1 MTLATK
7 ITLARIF
14 LIIPT
19 VVLYIVGML
28 EETVYLPLLIVSCVL
43 FAVLCS
49 TDFVDGHIARKTN
62 TVSAL
67 GKFLDPLADKIV
79 IVVMLFLIVYF
90 RDFELFPYDGLVI
103 ALLGGLIL
111 TRELTVS
118 VFRAVA
124 ASKGLVLAADIYGK
138 VKTVLL
144 DVGVAFLILAGVNEV
159 IMWIVAF
166 LILAGVNEVIMWIGE
181 IVFYLGAV
189 LTVFSGVRYLVKN
202 KHVLADTV
210 KDGKDGGSESAGAA
224 VAETADAA
232 PSADANEA
240 EK

>member
-28 EETVYLPLLIVSCVL
+28 EETVQLPLLIVSCVL
-43 FAVLCS
+43 FAILCS

-159 IMWIVAF
+159 IMWI
-166 LILAGVNEVIMWIGE
+166 GE

-202 KHVLADTV
+202 KHVLADTA

-232 PSADANEA
+232 TSADANEA

>member
-28 EETVYLPLLIVSCVL
+28 EESVKLPLLIVSCVL

-138 VKTVLL
+138 IKTVLL
-144 DVGVAFLILAGVNEV
+144 DVG
-159 IMWIVAF
+159 VAF

-189 LTVFSGVRYLVKN
+189 LTVLSGVRYLVKN
-202 KHVLADTV
+202 KHVLADTA

>member
-7 ITLARIF
+7 ITIARII
-14 LIIPT
+14 LIVPT
-19 VVLYIVGML
+19 VVFYIVGMI
-28 EETVYLPLLIVSCVL
+28 EEAVYLPFLIVSCVL
-43 FAVLCS
+43 FAILCS

-90 RDFELFPYDGLVI
+90 RDFTLFEYDGLVI

-124 ASKGLVLAADIYGK
+124 ASRGLVLAADIYGK
-138 VKTVLL
+138 IKTVLL
-144 DVGVAFLILAGVNEV
+144 DIGTAFLILGGVH
-159 IMWIVAF
+159 
-166 LILAGVNEVIMWIGE
+166 EVIMWIGE
-181 IVFYLGAV
+181 IVFFAGAV
-189 LTVFSGVRYLVKN
+189 LTVWSGVRYLVKN
-202 KHVLADTV
+202 KQVLSDINAPAAKEDKAEENAQDGESV
-210 KDGKDGGSESAGAA
+210 K
-224 VAETADAA
+224 AE
-232 PSADANEA
+232 
-240 EK
+240 

>member
-7 ITLARIF
+7 ITLARIV
-14 LIIPT
+14 LIVPT
-19 VVLYIVGML
+19 VVFYVLAMFFDNLYMPFI
-28 EETVYLPLLIVSCVL
+28 IVSCIL
-43 FAVLCS
+43 FSVLCA

-79 IVVMLFLIVYF
+79 IVVMLFLIVCF
-90 RDFELFPYDGLVI
+90 DDIRLFPYDSLVI

-138 VKTVLL
+138 IKTVLL
-144 DVGVAFLILAGVNEV
+144 DVGVALLILGGFH
-159 IMWIVAF
+159 IV
-166 LILAGVNEVIMWIGE
+166 LAAIAEAI
-181 IVFYLGAV
+181 FYLGAV
-189 LTVFSGVRYLVKN
+189 MTVVSGVNYLVKN
-202 KHVLADTV
+202 KHVLADPEKKEQSPAAADV
-210 KDGKDGGSESAGAA
+210 KEAA
-224 VAETADAA
+224 ADKAE
-232 PSADANEA
+232 NEN
-240 EK
+240 ENK

>member
-43 FAVLCS
+43 FAILCS

-159 IMWIVAF
+159 IMWI
-166 LILAGVNEVIMWIGE
+166 GE

-210 KDGKDGGSESAGAA
+210 KDGGSESAGAA

>member
-19 VVLYIVGML
+19 VVFYIVGMI
-28 EETVYLPLLIVSCVL
+28 EESVYLPLLIVSCVL
-43 FAVLCS
+43 FAILCS
-49 TDFVDGHIARKTN
+49 TDFVDGHIARKTH

-144 DVGVAFLILAGVNEV
+144 DIG
-159 IMWIVAF
+159 VAF

-181 IVFYLGAV
+181 IVFFAGSL
-189 LTVFSGVRYLVKN
+189 LTVYSGARYLVKN
-202 KHVLADTV
+202 KHVLAGVEGDAKKPDAEEGATDTSAS
-210 KDGKDGGSESAGAA
+210 KGGE
-224 VAETADAA
+224 
-232 PSADANEA
+232 

>member
-19 VVLYIVGML
+19 VVFYIVGMI
-28 EETVYLPLLIVSCVL
+28 EESFYLPLLIVSCVL
-43 FAVLCS
+43 FAILCS
-49 TDFVDGHIARKTN
+49 TDFVDGHIARKTH

-144 DVGVAFLILAGVNEV
+144 DIG
-159 IMWIVAF
+159 VAF

-181 IVFYLGAV
+181 IVFFAGSL
-189 LTVFSGVRYLVKN
+189 LTVYSGARYLVKN
-202 KHVLADTV
+202 KHVLAGVEGEAKKPDAE
-210 KDGKDGGSESAGAA
+210 ESA
-224 VAETADAA
+224 TDT
-232 PSADANEA
+232 SASEGGE

>member
-19 VVLYIVGML
+19 VVFYIVGMI
-28 EETVYLPLLIVSCVL
+28 EESVYLPLLIVSCVL
-43 FAVLCS
+43 FAILCS
-49 TDFVDGHIARKTN
+49 TDFVDGHIARKTH

-144 DVGVAFLILAGVNEV
+144 DIGVAFLILAGVNEV
-159 IMWIVAF
+159 IV
-166 LILAGVNEVIMWIGE
+166 WIGE
-181 IVFYLGAV
+181 IVFFAGSL
-189 LTVFSGVRYLVKN
+189 LTVYSGARYLVKN
-202 KHVLADTV
+202 KHVLAGVEGDA
-210 KDGKDGGSESAGAA
+210 KKPDAEESA
-224 VAETADAA
+224 TDT
-232 PSADANEA
+232 SASEGGE

>member
-28 EETVYLPLLIVSCVL
+28 EESVKLPLLIVSCVL
-43 FAVLCS
+43 FAILCS

-90 RDFELFPYDGLVI
+90 PDLELFPYDGLVI

-159 IMWIVAF
+159 IMW
-166 LILAGVNEVIMWIGE
+166 MGE

-202 KHVLADTV
+202 KHVLADTA

>member
-43 FAVLCS
+43 FAILCS

-144 DVGVAFLILAGVNEV
+144 DVGVAFLILASVNT
-159 IMWIVAF
+159 
-166 LILAGVNEVIMWIGE
+166 VIMWIGE

-202 KHVLADTV
+202 KHVLADTA

>member
-43 FAVLCS
+43 FAILCS

-138 VKTVLL
+138 IKTVLL
-144 DVGVAFLILAGVNEV
+144 DVGMAFLILAGVNT
-159 IMWIVAF
+159 
-166 LILAGVNEVIMWIGE
+166 VIMWIGE
-181 IVFYLGAV
+181 IVFYAGAV

-202 KHVLADTV
+202 KHVLADTA

>member
-7 ITLARIF
+7 ITIARII
-14 LIIPT
+14 LIVPT
-19 VVLYIVGML
+19 VVFYIVGMI
-28 EETVYLPLLIVSCVL
+28 EEAVYLPFLIVSCVL
-43 FAVLCS
+43 FAILCS

-90 RDFELFPYDGLVI
+90 RDFTLFAYDGLVI

-124 ASKGLVLAADIYGK
+124 ASRGLVLAADIYGK
-138 VKTVLL
+138 IKTVLL
-144 DVGVAFLILAGVNEV
+144 DIGTAFLILGGVH
-159 IMWIVAF
+159 
-166 LILAGVNEVIMWIGE
+166 EVIMWIGE
-181 IVFYLGAV
+181 IVFFAGAV
-189 LTVFSGVRYLVKN
+189 LTVWSGVRYLVKN
-202 KHVLADTV
+202 KQVLSDINAPAAKED
-210 KDGKDGGSESAGAA
+210 KAEENAQDGESMK
-224 VAETADAA
+224 AE
-232 PSADANEA
+232 
-240 EK
+240 

>member
-1 MTLATK
+1 MTMTLATK

-43 FAVLCS
+43 FAILCS

-90 RDFELFPYDGLVI
+90 RDFELFSHDGLVI

-124 ASKGLVLAADIYGK
+124 ASKGLVLAADIFGK
-138 VKTVLL
+138 IKTVLL
-144 DVGVAFLILAGVNEV
+144 DVGVAFLILAGVH
-159 IMWIVAF
+159 
-166 LILAGVNEVIMWIGE
+166 EVIMWIGE
-181 IVFYLGAV
+181 IVFYAGAL
-189 LTVFSGVRYLVKN
+189 LTVYSGARYLVKN
-202 KHVLADTV
+202 KHVLAD
-210 KDGKDGGSESAGAA
+210 KKPEAD
-224 VAETADAA
+224 VAADA
-232 PSADANEA
+232 EKA

>member
-7 ITLARIF
+7 ITIARII
-14 LIIPT
+14 LIVPT
-19 VVLYIVGML
+19 VVFYIVGMI
-28 EETVYLPLLIVSCVL
+28 EEAVYLPFLIVSCVL
-43 FAVLCS
+43 FAILCS

-90 RDFELFPYDGLVI
+90 RDFTLFAYDGLVI

-124 ASKGLVLAADIYGK
+124 ASRGLVLAADIYGK
-138 VKTVLL
+138 IKTVLL
-144 DVGVAFLILAGVNEV
+144 DIGTAFLILGGVH
-159 IMWIVAF
+159 
-166 LILAGVNEVIMWIGE
+166 EVIMWIGE
-181 IVFYLGAV
+181 IVFFAGAV
-189 LTVFSGVRYLVKN
+189 LTVWSGVRYLVKN
-202 KHVLADTV
+202 KQVLSDINAPAAKEDKAEENAQYGESV
-210 KDGKDGGSESAGAA
+210 K
-224 VAETADAA
+224 AE
-232 PSADANEA
+232 
-240 EK
+240 

>member
-144 DVGVAFLILAGVNEV
+144 DIGVAFLILAGVNEV
-159 IMWIVAF
+159 IMW
-166 LILAGVNEVIMWIGE
+166 MGE

-202 KHVLADTV
+202 KHVLADTA

>member
-7 ITLARIF
+7 ITIARII
-14 LIIPT
+14 LIVPT
-19 VVLYIVGML
+19 VVFYIVGMI
-28 EETVYLPLLIVSCVL
+28 EEAVYLPFLIVSCVL
-43 FAVLCS
+43 FAILCS

-90 RDFELFPYDGLVI
+90 RDFTLFAYDGLVI

-124 ASKGLVLAADIYGK
+124 ASRGRVLAADIYGK
-138 VKTVLL
+138 IKTVLL
-144 DVGVAFLILAGVNEV
+144 DIGTAFLILGGVHK
-159 IMWIVAF
+159 
-166 LILAGVNEVIMWIGE
+166 VIMWIGE
-181 IVFYLGAV
+181 IVFFAGAV
-189 LTVFSGVRYLVKN
+189 LTVWSGVRYLVKN
-202 KHVLADTV
+202 KQVLSDINAPAAKEDKAEENAQDGESV
-210 KDGKDGGSESAGAA
+210 K
-224 VAETADAA
+224 AE
-232 PSADANEA
+232 
-240 EK
+240 

>member
-90 RDFELFPYDGLVI
+90 HRFELFPYDGLVI

-138 VKTVLL
+138 IKTVLL
-144 DVGVAFLILAGVNEV
+144 DIGTAFLILASVNT
-159 IMWIVAF
+159 
-166 LILAGVNEVIMWIGE
+166 VIMWIGE

-210 KDGKDGGSESAGAA
+210 KDGGSESAGAA

>member
-7 ITLARIF
+7 ITIARII
-14 LIIPT
+14 LIVPT
-19 VVLYIVGML
+19 VVFYIVGMI
-28 EETVYLPLLIVSCVL
+28 EEAVYLPFLIVSCVL
-43 FAVLCS
+43 FAILCS

-90 RDFELFPYDGLVI
+90 RDFTLFAYDGLVI

-124 ASKGLVLAADIYGK
+124 ASRGLVLAADIYGK
-138 VKTVLL
+138 IKPVLL
-144 DVGVAFLILAGVNEV
+144 DIGTAFLILGGVH
-159 IMWIVAF
+159 
-166 LILAGVNEVIMWIGE
+166 EVIMWIGE
-181 IVFYLGAV
+181 IVFFAGAV
-189 LTVFSGVRYLVKN
+189 LTVWSGVRYLVKN
-202 KHVLADTV
+202 KQVLSDINAPAAKEDKAEENAQDGESV
-210 KDGKDGGSESAGAA
+210 K
-224 VAETADAA
+224 AE
-232 PSADANEA
+232 
-240 EK
+240 

>member
-7 ITLARIF
+7 ITVARIF
-14 LIIPT
+14 LIVPT
-19 VVLYIVGML
+19 VVFYIVGML
-28 EETVYLPLLIVSCVL
+28 EEAVQLPFLIVSCVL
-43 FAVLCS
+43 FAILCS

-90 RDFELFPYDGLVI
+90 HRFELFPYDGLVI

-138 VKTVLL
+138 IKTVLL
-144 DVGVAFLILAGVNEV
+144 DIGTAFLILAGVN
-159 IMWIVAF
+159 M
-166 LILAGVNEVIMWIGE
+166 VIMWIGE
-181 IVFYLGAV
+181 IVFYAGAV
-189 LTVFSGVRYLVKN
+189 LTVWSGVRYLVKN
-202 KHVLADTV
+202 KHVLADVTARNGA
-210 KDGKDGGSESAGAA
+210 KESDAADGGAA
-224 VAETADAA
+224 EAAADGGGK
-232 PSADANEA
+232 E
-240 EK
+240 ER

>member
-7 ITLARIF
+7 ITVARIF
-14 LIIPT
+14 LIVPT
-19 VVLYIVGML
+19 VVFYIVGML
-28 EETVYLPLLIVSCVL
+28 EETVQLPFLIVSCVL
-43 FAVLCS
+43 FAILCS

-90 RDFELFPYDGLVI
+90 HGFELFPYDGLVI

-138 VKTVLL
+138 IKTVLL
-144 DVGVAFLILAGVNEV
+144 DIGTAFLILASVNT
-159 IMWIVAF
+159 
-166 LILAGVNEVIMWIGE
+166 VIMWIGE
-181 IVFYLGAV
+181 IVFYAGAV
-189 LTVFSGVRYLVKN
+189 LTVWSGVRYLVKN
-202 KHVLADTV
+202 KHVLADVTARNAA
-210 KDGKDGGSESAGAA
+210 KESDAADGGAA
-224 VAETADAA
+224 EAAADGGGK
-232 PSADANEA
+232 E
-240 EK
+240 ER

>member
-159 IMWIVAF
+159 IMW
-166 LILAGVNEVIMWIGE
+166 MGE

-202 KHVLADTV
+202 KHVLADTA

>member
-7 ITLARIF
+7 ITVARIF
-14 LIIPT
+14 LIVPT
-19 VVLYIVGML
+19 VVFYIVGML
-28 EETVYLPLLIVSCVL
+28 EEAVQLPFLIVSCVL
-43 FAVLCS
+43 FAILCS

-90 RDFELFPYDGLVI
+90 HRFELFPYDGLVI

-138 VKTVLL
+138 IKTVLL
-144 DVGVAFLILAGVNEV
+144 DIGTAFLILASVNT
-159 IMWIVAF
+159 
-166 LILAGVNEVIMWIGE
+166 VIMWIGE
-181 IVFYLGAV
+181 IVFYAGAV
-189 LTVFSGVRYLVKN
+189 LTVWSGVRYLVKN
-202 KHVLADTV
+202 KHVLADVTARNAA
-210 KDGKDGGSESAGAA
+210 KESDAADGGAA
-224 VAETADAA
+224 EAAADGGGK
-232 PSADANEA
+232 E
-240 EK
+240 ER

>member
-19 VVLYIVGML
+19 VVFYIVGMI
-28 EETVYLPLLIVSCVL
+28 EESVYLPLLIVSCVL
-43 FAVLCS
+43 FAILCS
-49 TDFVDGHIARKTN
+49 TDFVDGHIARKTH

-144 DVGVAFLILAGVNEV
+144 DIG
-159 IMWIVAF
+159 VAF

-181 IVFYLGAV
+181 IVFFAGSL
-189 LTVFSGVRYLVKN
+189 LTVYSGARYLVKN
-202 KHVLADTV
+202 KHVLAGVEGEAKKPDAE
-210 KDGKDGGSESAGAA
+210 ESA
-224 VAETADAA
+224 TDT
-232 PSADANEA
+232 SASEGGE

>member
-19 VVLYIVGML
+19 VVFYIVGMI
-28 EETVYLPLLIVSCVL
+28 EESVYLPLLIVSCVL
-43 FAVLCS
+43 FAILCS
-49 TDFVDGHIARKTN
+49 TDFVDGHIARKTH

-144 DVGVAFLILAGVNEV
+144 DIG
-159 IMWIVAF
+159 VAF

-181 IVFYLGAV
+181 IVFFAGSL
-189 LTVFSGVRYLVKN
+189 LTVYSGARYLVKN
-202 KHVLADTV
+202 KHVLAGVEGDAKKPDAEECATDTSASE
-210 KDGKDGGSESAGAA
+210 GGE
-224 VAETADAA
+224 
-232 PSADANEA
+232 

>member
-43 FAVLCS
+43 FAILCS

-90 RDFELFPYDGLVI
+90 HRFELFPYDGLVI

-159 IMWIVAF
+159 IMWI
-166 LILAGVNEVIMWIGE
+166 GE

-210 KDGKDGGSESAGAA
+210 KDGGKSAEESASEGSAA
-224 VAETADAA
+224 
-232 PSADANEA
+232 SGGEA

>member
-138 VKTVLL
+138 IKTVLL

-159 IMWIVAF
+159 IMW
-166 LILAGVNEVIMWIGE
+166 MGE

-202 KHVLADTV
+202 KHVLADTA

>member
-19 VVLYIVGML
+19 VVFYMVGMI
-28 EETVYLPLLIVSCVL
+28 EESVYLPLLIVSCVL
-43 FAVLCS
+43 FAILCS
-49 TDFVDGHIARKTN
+49 TDFVDGHIARKTH

-144 DVGVAFLILAGVNEV
+144 DIG
-159 IMWIVAF
+159 VAF

-181 IVFYLGAV
+181 IVFFAGSL
-189 LTVFSGVRYLVKN
+189 LTVYSGARYLVKN
-202 KHVLADTV
+202 KHVLAGVEGDA
-210 KDGKDGGSESAGAA
+210 KKPDAEESA
-224 VAETADAA
+224 TDT
-232 PSADANEA
+232 SASEGGE

>member
-19 VVLYIVGML
+19 VVFYIVGMI
-28 EETVYLPLLIVSCVL
+28 EESVYLPLLIVSCVF
-43 FAVLCS
+43 FAILCS
-49 TDFVDGHIARKTN
+49 TDFVDGHIARKTH

-144 DVGVAFLILAGVNEV
+144 DIG
-159 IMWIVAF
+159 VAF

-181 IVFYLGAV
+181 IVFFAGSL
-189 LTVFSGVRYLVKN
+189 LTVYSGARYLVKN
-202 KHVLADTV
+202 KHVLAGVEGDA
-210 KDGKDGGSESAGAA
+210 KKSDAEESA
-224 VAETADAA
+224 TDT
-232 PSADANEA
+232 SASEGGE

>member
-1 MTLATK
+1 MTMTLATK

-19 VVLYIVGML
+19 VVFYIVGML
-28 EETVYLPLLIVSCVL
+28 EETVYLPFLIVSCVL
-43 FAVLCS
+43 FALLCS

-90 RDFELFPYDGLVI
+90 RDFDLFSHDGLVI

-124 ASKGLVLAADIYGK
+124 ASKGLVLAADIFGK

-144 DVGVAFLILAGVNEV
+144 DVGVAFLILAGVHKV
-159 IMWIVAF
+159 IK
-166 LILAGVNEVIMWIGE
+166 WIGE
-181 IVFYLGAV
+181 IVFYAGAL
-189 LTVFSGVRYLVKN
+189 LTVYSGARYLVKN
-202 KHVLADTV
+202 KHVLAD
-210 KDGKDGGSESAGAA
+210 KKPEAD
-224 VAETADAA
+224 VAADA
-232 PSADANEA
+232 EKA

>member
-43 FAVLCS
+43 FAILCS

-159 IMWIVAF
+159 IMW
-166 LILAGVNEVIMWIGE
+166 MGE

-202 KHVLADTV
+202 KHVLADTA

-224 VAETADAA
+224 VAETVDAA

>member
-138 VKTVLL
+138 IKTVLL
-144 DVGVAFLILAGVNEV
+144 DVG
-159 IMWIVAF
+159 VAF

-202 KHVLADTV
+202 KHVLADTA

>member
-28 EETVYLPLLIVSCVL
+28 EETVQLPLLIVSCVL
-43 FAVLCS
+43 FAILCS

-159 IMWIVAF
+159 IMWI
-166 LILAGVNEVIMWIGE
+166 GE

-210 KDGKDGGSESAGAA
+210 KDGGKSQEESASEGSAA
-224 VAETADAA
+224 
-232 PSADANEA
+232 SGGEA

>member
-43 FAVLCS
+43 FAILCS

-90 RDFELFPYDGLVI
+90 RDFKLFPYDGLVI

-144 DVGVAFLILAGVNEV
+144 DIG
-159 IMWIVAF
+159 VAF

-202 KHVLADTV
+202 KHVLADTS
-210 KDGKDGGSESAGAA
+210 KDGGSESAGAA

>member
-43 FAVLCS
+43 FAILCS

-138 VKTVLL
+138 IKTVLL
-144 DVGVAFLILAGVNEV
+144 DVGVAFLILAGVND
-159 IMWIVAF
+159 
-166 LILAGVNEVIMWIGE
+166 VIMWIGE

-202 KHVLADTV
+202 KHVLADTA

>member
-7 ITLARIF
+7 ITVARII

-19 VVLYIVGML
+19 VVFYIVGML
-28 EETVYLPLLIVSCVL
+28 EEAVYLPFLIMSCVL
-43 FAVLCS
+43 FALLCS

-90 RDFELFPYDGLVI
+90 RDFTLFPYDGLVI

-138 VKTVLL
+138 IKTVLL
-144 DVGVAFLILAGVNEV
+144 DIGTAFLILAGVHEV
-159 IMWIVAF
+159 IT
-166 LILAGVNEVIMWIGE
+166 WIGE
-181 IVFYLGAV
+181 IIFFAGAV
-189 LTVFSGVRYLVKN
+189 LTVWSGVRYLVKN
-202 KHVLADTV
+202 KHVLSDKVADAV
-210 KDGKDGGSESAGAA
+210 RSDS
-224 VAETADAA
+224 VAETADV
-232 PSADANEA
+232 SEVKA
-240 EK
+240 ETIAEEEK

>member
-19 VVLYIVGML
+19 VVFYIVGMI
-28 EETVYLPLLIVSCVL
+28 EESFYLPLLIVSCVL
-43 FAVLCS
+43 FAILCS
-49 TDFVDGHIARKTN
+49 TDFVDGHIARKTH

-144 DVGVAFLILAGVNEV
+144 DIG
-159 IMWIVAF
+159 VAF

-181 IVFYLGAV
+181 IVFFAGSL
-189 LTVFSGVRYLVKN
+189 LTVYSGARYLVKN
-202 KHVLADTV
+202 KHVLAGVEGDAKKPDAEESETDTSASE
-210 KDGKDGGSESAGAA
+210 GGE
-224 VAETADAA
+224 
-232 PSADANEA
+232 